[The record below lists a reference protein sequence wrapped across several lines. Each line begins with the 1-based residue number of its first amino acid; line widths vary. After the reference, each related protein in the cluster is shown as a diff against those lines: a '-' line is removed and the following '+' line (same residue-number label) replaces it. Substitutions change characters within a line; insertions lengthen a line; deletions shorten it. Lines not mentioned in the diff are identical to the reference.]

1 MMNAML
7 LGLGFLLIAA
17 QNLVCKLWDAVG
29 VGEWAYPSL
38 VLPVVLYLAVGDVS
52 IGRGSLLSFVLGYFV
67 DAFAGL
73 PLGLNTFVMQVLFL
87 LSRVAGL
94 RLFLHGKVFQLVLTF
109 VAGVSGGALTV
120 ALYVVFEHTQGR
132 LAIGH
137 AMLVVLAQSA
147 ATGLFAP
154 LVFAV
159 LSRLLGAPTTIQGKE
174 D

>member
-1 MMNAML
+1 MLNAL
-7 LGLGFLLIAA
+7 LLALGFLLLAL
-17 QNLVCKLWDAVG
+17 QNLIAKLCDAVG

-38 VLPVVLYLAVGDVS
+38 VLPVVLWLAVGDVS
-52 IGRGSLLSFVLGYFV
+52 LGRGSLLSFVLGYFV

-94 RLFLHGKVFQLVLTF
+94 KLFLHGKLFQLVLTF
-109 VAGVSGGALTV
+109 VAGIAGGALTV
-120 ALYVVFEHTQGR
+120 ALHVVFERTQGR

-137 AMLVVLAQSA
+137 AMLVVLSQSV

-154 LVFAV
+154 LVFSI
-159 LSRLLGAPTTIQGKE
+159 LSRLPGAPNTVQAKE
-174 D
+174 S